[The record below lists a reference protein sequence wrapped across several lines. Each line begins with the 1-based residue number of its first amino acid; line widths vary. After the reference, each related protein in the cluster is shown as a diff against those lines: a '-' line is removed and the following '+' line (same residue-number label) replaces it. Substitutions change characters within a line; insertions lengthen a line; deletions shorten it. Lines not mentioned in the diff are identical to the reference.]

1 MKFEHLVQINDPRDP
16 LITPLSRAEL
26 WRGLLLRAEQ
36 PEPFMH
42 GLDNCAI
49 LERSNKHLQRELR
62 FGTVIIRDRIELVPE
77 ESLVYAIAA
86 DSTQPG
92 GQLAITIEE
101 PAPEQLFVRFAY
113 QTHHADDA
121 LSTEERAY
129 LEEAYHAAD
138 LDAIGLIRRFAEEG
152 RLTPHAL
159 Q

>member
-1 MKFEHLVQINDPRDP
+1 MKFEHLVQINDPRNP
-16 LITPLSRAEL
+16 LITPLSRAQL

-36 PEPFMH
+36 PEVFMH

-49 LERSNKHLQRELR
+49 LERGEKHLHRELR
-62 FGTVIIRDRIELVPE
+62 FGRVIIRDKIELAPE

-86 DSTQPG
+86 DDTQPG
-92 GQLAITIEE
+92 GRLTIAIEE
-101 PAPEQLFVRFAY
+101 PAPQQLFVRFVY
-113 QTHHADDA
+113 DTDHADAA

-138 LDAIGLIRRFAEEG
+138 LDAIALIRRLAEEG
-152 RLTPHAL
+152 RLEQHRL